1 MADFKNNHY
10 VPEMLL
16 KRFMSEDGDL
26 FYYDK
31 RKPEKS
37 IEHRNPSSI
46 FCQPNLYVDV
56 NKAGKRNVTLERDVY
71 SRLEGDTKPILD
83 RIVTAARKSELPKL
97 SPEEKSTWDQFFL
110 QQWQRTPDAFAVIF
124 NKFDFD
130 EKFDSSV
137 EEFEQ
142 LHRTLG
148 QTEKADLQTPETRN
162 RIYKS
167 ARIKALGTKTGLTTD
182 VLNTK
187 GLRIVR
193 SAKPRKSFVIGSFPV
208 VKLNYPGR
216 ADLRDPSTEVWL
228 PISHDLMI
236 TPWGVRG
243 QEIHEIGNDV
253 VIRKINKLIW
263 EQSTEIAGRSRELLQ
278 SLLNNAGI
286 D

>member
-137 EEFEQ
+137 EESNFSSKSN
-142 LHRTLG
+142 LLNITA
-148 QTEKADLQTPETRN
+148 KA
-162 RIYKS
+162 S
-167 ARIKALGTKTGLTTD
+167 
-182 VLNTK
+182 
-187 GLRIVR
+187 
-193 SAKPRKSFVIGSFPV
+193 
-208 VKLNYPGR
+208 
-216 ADLRDPSTEVWL
+216 
-228 PISHDLMI
+228 
-236 TPWGVRG
+236 GVRCHCCKKNWSHVDFSSG
-243 QEIHEIGNDV
+243 DSFGSSDFRAAVTILSSIGFVSPSN
-253 VIRKINKLIW
+253 L
-263 EQSTEIAGRSRELLQ
+263 E
-278 SLLNNAGI
+278 
-286 D
+286 